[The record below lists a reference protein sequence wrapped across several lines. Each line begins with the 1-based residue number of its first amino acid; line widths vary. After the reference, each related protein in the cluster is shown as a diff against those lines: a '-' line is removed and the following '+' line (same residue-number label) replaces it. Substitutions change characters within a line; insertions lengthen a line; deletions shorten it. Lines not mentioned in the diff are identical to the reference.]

1 MNIPSNYSLEE
12 IVKYIDLPESVRKL
26 LEEAAFKII
35 ELEKE
40 VKAFDRTEERL
51 REQIYF
57 RDEYIE
63 QVVQASKTTTKY
75 KDLAKF
81 IEITLENSY
90 IELYESN
97 NGN

>member
-12 IVKYIDLPESVRKL
+12 IVKYVDLPEPVRKL

-40 VKAFDRTEERL
+40 VKAFDRIEERL

-63 QVVQASKTTTKY
+63 QVVQTSKTTTNH

-90 IELYESN
+90 IEL
-97 NGN
+97 

>member
-1 MNIPSNYSLEE
+1 MYVPSNYSLEE
-12 IVKYIDLPESVRKL
+12 ICKYVDLPEPVRKL

-40 VKAFDRTEERL
+40 VKAFDRIEERL

-57 RDEYIE
+57 RDDYIE
-63 QVVQASKTTTKY
+63 QVVQTSKTTTKH

-90 IELYESN
+90 IEL
-97 NGN
+97 

>member
-12 IVKYIDLPESVRKL
+12 IVKYVDLPEPVRKL

-40 VKAFDRTEERL
+40 VKAFDRIEERL

-57 RDEYIE
+57 RNEYIE
-63 QVVQASKTTTKY
+63 QVVQTSKTTTKH

-90 IELYESN
+90 IEL
-97 NGN
+97 

>member
-12 IVKYIDLPESVRKL
+12 IIKYIDLPEQVRKL
-26 LEEAAFKII
+26 MEEAAFRII

-40 VKAFDRTEERL
+40 VKAFDRIEERL

-57 RDEYIE
+57 RNEYIE
-63 QVVQASKTTTKY
+63 KVVAESKTTTKH

-81 IEITLENSY
+81 IEIELENSY
-90 IELYESN
+90 IELEL
-97 NGN
+97 GE

>member
-12 IVKYIDLPESVRKL
+12 IVKYVDLPEPVRKL

-40 VKAFDRTEERL
+40 VKAFDRIEERL
-51 REQIYF
+51 REQIHF

-63 QVVQASKTTTKY
+63 QVVQTSKTTTKH

-90 IELYESN
+90 IEL
-97 NGN
+97 

>member
-12 IVKYIDLPESVRKL
+12 ICKYVDLPEPVRKL

-40 VKAFDRTEERL
+40 VKAFDRIEERL

-63 QVVQASKTTTKY
+63 QVRAEAKATTKH

-90 IELYESN
+90 IEL
-97 NGN
+97 

>member
-12 IVKYIDLPESVRKL
+12 IIKYIDLPEQVRKL
-26 LEEAAFKII
+26 MEEAAFRII

-40 VKAFDRTEERL
+40 VKAFNRVEERL

-63 QVVQASKTTTKY
+63 KVVAESKRTTKH
-75 KDLAKF
+75 KELAKF
-81 IEITLENSY
+81 IEIELENSY
-90 IELYESN
+90 IEL
-97 NGN
+97 

>member
-12 IVKYIDLPESVRKL
+12 IIKYVDLPEPVRKL

-40 VKAFDRTEERL
+40 VKAFNRIEERL

-63 QVVQASKTTTKY
+63 QVVQASKTTTKH

-90 IELYESN
+90 IEL
-97 NGN
+97 

>member
-12 IVKYIDLPESVRKL
+12 IVKYVNLPEPVRKL

-40 VKAFDRTEERL
+40 VKAFDRIEERL

-57 RDEYIE
+57 RNEYIE
-63 QVVQASKTTTKY
+63 QVVQASKTTTKH

-90 IELYESN
+90 IEL
-97 NGN
+97 

>member
-12 IVKYIDLPESVRKL
+12 IVKYVDLPEPVRKL

-40 VKAFDRTEERL
+40 VKAFDRIEERL

-57 RDEYIE
+57 RDEYIG
-63 QVVQASKTTTKY
+63 QVVQTSKTTTKH

-90 IELYESN
+90 IEL
-97 NGN
+97 

>member
-12 IVKYIDLPESVRKL
+12 IVKYVDLPEPVRKL
-26 LEEAAFKII
+26 LEEAAFKIS

-40 VKAFDRTEERL
+40 VKAFDRIEERL

-63 QVVQASKTTTKY
+63 QVVQTSKTTTKH

-90 IELYESN
+90 IEL
-97 NGN
+97 

>member
-12 IVKYIDLPESVRKL
+12 IIKYIDLPEQVRKL
-26 LEEAAFKII
+26 MEEAAFRII

-40 VKAFDRTEERL
+40 VKAFDRIEERL

-57 RDEYIE
+57 RNEYIE
-63 QVVQASKTTTKY
+63 KVVAESKTTTKH

-81 IEITLENSY
+81 IEIELENSY
-90 IELYESN
+90 IEL
-97 NGN
+97 

>member
-12 IVKYIDLPESVRKL
+12 IVKYVDLPEPVRKL

-40 VKAFDRTEERL
+40 VKAFDRMEERL

-57 RDEYIE
+57 RNEYIE
-63 QVVQASKTTTKY
+63 QVVQTSKTTTKH

-90 IELYESN
+90 IEL
-97 NGN
+97 

>member
-12 IVKYIDLPESVRKL
+12 IVKYVDLPEPVRKL

-40 VKAFDRTEERL
+40 VKAFDRIEERL

-63 QVVQASKTTTKY
+63 QVVQTSKTTTKH

-90 IELYESN
+90 IEL
-97 NGN
+97 

>member
-12 IVKYIDLPESVRKL
+12 IVKYVALPEPVRKL

-40 VKAFDRTEERL
+40 VKAFDRMEERL

-63 QVVQASKTTTKY
+63 QVVQTSKTTTKH

-90 IELYESN
+90 IEL
-97 NGN
+97 

>member
-12 IVKYIDLPESVRKL
+12 IVKYVDLPEPVRKL

-40 VKAFDRTEERL
+40 VKAFNRIEERL
-51 REQIYF
+51 REQIHF

-63 QVVQASKTTTKY
+63 QVVQTSKTTTKH

-90 IELYESN
+90 IEL
-97 NGN
+97 

>member
-12 IVKYIDLPESVRKL
+12 IVKYVDLPEPVRKL

-40 VKAFDRTEERL
+40 VKAFDRIEERL

-57 RDEYIE
+57 RNEYIE
-63 QVVQASKTTTKY
+63 QVVQASKTTTKH

-90 IELYESN
+90 IEL
-97 NGN
+97 

>member
-12 IVKYIDLPESVRKL
+12 IVKYVDLPEPVRKL

-40 VKAFDRTEERL
+40 VKAFDRIEERL

-63 QVVQASKTTTKY
+63 QVVQASKTTTKH

-90 IELYESN
+90 IEL
-97 NGN
+97 

>member
-12 IVKYIDLPESVRKL
+12 IVKYVDLPETVRKL

-40 VKAFDRTEERL
+40 VKAFDRIEERL

-63 QVVQASKTTTKY
+63 QVVQTSKTTTKH

-90 IELYESN
+90 IEL
-97 NGN
+97 

>member
-90 IELYESN
+90 IEL
-97 NGN
+97 

>member
-12 IVKYIDLPESVRKL
+12 IVKYVDLPEPVRKL

-40 VKAFDRTEERL
+40 VKAFDRVEERL

-63 QVVQASKTTTKY
+63 QVVQASKTTTKH
-75 KDLAKF
+75 KELAKF

-90 IELYESN
+90 IEL
-97 NGN
+97 

>member
-12 IVKYIDLPESVRKL
+12 IVKYVALPEPVRKL

-40 VKAFDRTEERL
+40 VKAFDRIEERL

-63 QVVQASKTTTKY
+63 QVVQTSKTTTKH

-90 IELYESN
+90 IEL
-97 NGN
+97 

>member
-12 IVKYIDLPESVRKL
+12 IVKYVDLPEPVRKL

-40 VKAFDRTEERL
+40 VKAFDRIEERL
-51 REQIYF
+51 REQIHF

-63 QVVQASKTTTKY
+63 QVVQASKTTTKH

-90 IELYESN
+90 IEL
-97 NGN
+97 